1 MIGIAPNLIP
11 QYKNL
16 MKDKISD
23 DYFEKNKVD
32 VYAPELVQA
41 NVSNEWTKM
50 YSRGGP
56 KSAMLVKP
64 LSDSIGRCQLG

>member
-41 NVSNEWTKM
+41 NVSNE
-50 YSRGGP
+50 
-56 KSAMLVKP
+56 
-64 LSDSIGRCQLG
+64 